1 MGCWVH
7 SNMPSLTRA
16 HPAVRPTAVA
26 ICAGASS
33 RRWATPGFPRPT
45 AAALSPAARP
55 RAAPAASPPATL
67 PAPPPPRRA
76 TPLVSVCAAL
86 GCPPSC
92 FRSLVP
98 TAAGSPPAPSCL
110 PCTLRLGS
118 PACLAALASS
128 CAGAGTPSALACCP
142 GLPRAC
148 TIARRLCVCCSRAA
162 LCRMRL
168 KGVFDASILRPGP
181 LTAMLPPAC
190 PCVPVFWEW
199 LPGARRSPALLC
211 ARLASLC
218 VAVPLSPPAPSTGI
232 AFSG

>member
-1 MGCWVH
+1 MHRSCD
-7 SNMPSLTRA
+7 
-16 HPAVRPTAVA
+16 PAPLLPCCPPLAPACLCFGSGSQVP
-26 ICAGASS
+26 
-33 RRWATPGFPRPT
+33 
-45 AAALSPAARP
+45 AALPPSFAPDWPACALLCRFPPPLPPQALLSQVRGLSPSTLTCGPPVRHTHTKTP

-98 TAAGSPPAPSCL
+98 TAVGSPPAPSCL

-148 TIARRLCVCCSRAA
+148 TIARRLCVVVPGRRCAA
-162 LCRMRL
+162 C
-168 KGVFDASILRPGP
+168 G
-181 LTAMLPPAC
+181 
-190 PCVPVFWEW
+190 
-199 LPGARRSPALLC
+199 
-211 ARLASLC
+211 
-218 VAVPLSPPAPSTGI
+218 
-232 AFSG
+232 